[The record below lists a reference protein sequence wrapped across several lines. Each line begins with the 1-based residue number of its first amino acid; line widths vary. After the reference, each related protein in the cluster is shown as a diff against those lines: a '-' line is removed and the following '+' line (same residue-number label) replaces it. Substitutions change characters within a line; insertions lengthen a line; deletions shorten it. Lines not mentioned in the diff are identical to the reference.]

1 MGPGGYFRSRHCST
15 LPFLQLP
22 SCHMYF
28 LLCVVP
34 EFDKEVFV
42 GKGCHKL
49 RKNIEEYDFES
60 IHSESKSSGMALD
73 VYIYAERDR
82 LAAVDR

>member
-1 MGPGGYFRSRHCST
+1 
-15 LPFLQLP
+15 
-22 SCHMYF
+22 MYF